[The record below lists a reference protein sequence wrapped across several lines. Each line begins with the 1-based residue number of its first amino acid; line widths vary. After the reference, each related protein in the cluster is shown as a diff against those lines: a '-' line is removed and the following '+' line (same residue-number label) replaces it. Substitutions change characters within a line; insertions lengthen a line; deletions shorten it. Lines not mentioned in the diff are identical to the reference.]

1 MKWVLHYNASL
12 WRVIRKGPNHFV
24 PLEAANSLPLGVD
37 RQEVYEQTIQLL
49 RECVTGHQRGCRPDD
64 DQTMV
69 AVQIDA

>member
-1 MKWVLHYNASL
+1 
-12 WRVIRKGPNHFV
+12 
-24 PLEAANSLPLGVD
+24 LEAANSLPLGVD